1 MRRKSTLLV
10 FWVLGI
16 LFPMAWFTR
25 FSATYNR
32 IFQYVFTPTW
42 THVVMH
48 TLLYA
53 VLAYLLGQVLDPRL
67 QLHCGRWRVGM
78 VVILVLGVAL
88 LQEGV
93 QLWYTA
99 QAPGGDELFDI
110 GVDLVGGGVG
120 MVVLWWQAR
129 CR

>member
-1 MRRKSTLLV
+1 M
-10 FWVLGI
+10 VL
-16 LFPMAWFTR
+16 
-25 FSATYNR
+25 
-32 IFQYVFTPTW
+32 
-42 THVVMH
+42 
-48 TLLYA
+48 
-53 VLAYLLGQVLDPRL
+53 
-67 QLHCGRWRVGM
+67 
-78 VVILVLGVAL
+78 ILVLGVAL

-99 QAPGGDELFDI
+99 QAPGGDEMFDI